1 MSDERAASVP
11 FGESDAA
18 SQQARQVVR
27 ERSPRAPKPLS
38 VPAAVALIG
47 LGTFLFGMVVASA
60 DMAALGMLLLLWGV
74 SSFSVLYLTRRRRAR
89 TQSPH
94 SR

>member
-1 MSDERAASVP
+1 
-11 FGESDAA
+11 
-18 SQQARQVVR
+18 
-27 ERSPRAPKPLS
+27 LS

-89 TQSPH
+89 TQKLH
-94 SR
+94 SH